1 MRPHDEVDQASTRHA
16 VDAVDAGT
24 QIVGRRTAVAIGG
37 AVLLANASNYAFQ
50 IVAGRR
56 LSVEEYGLLGGFLAI
71 VTVITVSTSALQT
84 IAARA
89 MAAGE
94 AVPPTRRID
103 GLTRTALIGAGAVTV
118 AGIALSPLLTR
129 ALDVGVIPVLVLA
142 AYVAPSALDSIAA
155 GRLQGARRFTGLAA
169 YSALQAVTKL
179 TLSVLVLLIGAGIA
193 GLLGMI
199 VVGSGL
205 VASCALFRTRH
216 EGAVNTH
223 VLGAEARRSFAA
235 VALFWVILTI
245 DVPLARANFDETDAG
260 IYAAAA
266 VLGKAVLWL
275 PTMVAQLVF
284 PSLATAGAVGA
295 SASALLRRAA
305 QVVLVIAVASV
316 AALALLGD
324 PVYRVLY
331 GERYERASEI
341 AWRIGV
347 AVIPLAIVNLLMFQL
362 LARRDGRFLKWFVF
376 WTIVHVALLLVV
388 PRTGNWYAMCL
399 GLVGTGLLITML
411 LAARRADPSGAF
423 TTTPAAVA
431 TVHP

>member
-266 VLGKAVLWL
+266 VLG
-275 PTMVAQLVF
+275 MVAQLVF

-376 WTIVHVALLLVV
+376 WTIVHVALLQVV